1 MADTTTIP
9 GVSGWAGPLDQR
21 GWLTF
26 KRLPKEMQNAWDA
39 TIYNDFC
46 QRDRVRETTPEEI
59 ALLRHLRVTVP
70 MDYPE
75 SDPRHS
81 ATMLTKVTYVTATLR
96 NLSWPALA
104 EQTPTDPKA

>member
-26 KRLPKEMQNAWDA
+26 KRLPKGLQDAWDSRIYADFVARDQVRDA
-39 TIYNDFC
+39 T
-46 QRDRVRETTPEEI
+46 ETEI
-59 ALLRHLRVTVP
+59 ALLRHLRVIVP

-75 SDPRHS
+75 SDPRYS
-81 ATMLTKVTYVTATLR
+81 PTLLTKVTYVTATLR

-104 EQTPTDPKA
+104 GQTPTDPKA